1 MENYFNKLSL
11 IDAKLTQLEDALSM
25 CYNKRDRQSLKR
37 SVRYYERKRKA
48 LVA

>member
-1 MENYFNKLSL
+1 MENNFNKLAL
-11 IDAKLTQLEDALSM
+11 IDAKLTQLEDALSV

-37 SVRYYERKRKA
+37 SVRYYERKRKV

>member
-1 MENYFNKLSL
+1 MERNLLAY

-25 CYNKRDRQSLKR
+25 CYNERDKQSLKR
-37 SVRYYERKRKA
+37 SIRYYERKRKT

>member
-1 MENYFNKLSL
+1 MGNYFNKLSL

>member
-1 MENYFNKLSL
+1 MDINQVEY

-25 CYNKRDRQSLKR
+25 CYNKRDKQSLKR
-37 SVRYYERKRKA
+37 SIRYYERKRKA

>member
-1 MENYFNKLSL
+1 MERNQLAY

-37 SVRYYERKRKA
+37 SVRYYERKRKT

>member
-1 MENYFNKLSL
+1 MENYFNKLAL

-25 CYNKRDRQSLKR
+25 CYNKRDRISLKR
-37 SVRYYERKRKA
+37 AIRYYERKRKA

>member
-1 MENYFNKLSL
+1 MENYFNKLAL

-37 SVRYYERKRKA
+37 SVRYYERKRKT

>member
-1 MENYFNKLSL
+1 MNLFDEMAY

-25 CYNKRDRQSLKR
+25 CYNKRDKQSFKR
-37 SVRYYERKRKA
+37 SIRYYERKRKA

>member
-1 MENYFNKLSL
+1 MKRNNLAY

-37 SVRYYERKRKA
+37 SIRYYERKRKT

>member
-1 MENYFNKLSL
+1 MERNQLAY

-25 CYNKRDRQSLKR
+25 CYNERDKQSLKR
-37 SVRYYERKRKA
+37 SIRYYERKRKT

>member
-1 MENYFNKLSL
+1 MERNQLAY

-37 SVRYYERKRKA
+37 SVRYYERKRKV